1 MFMND
6 TQRELNI
13 VEALYNGVTIGKF
26 VDMHTANRILGNLA
40 NCVSYRFPK
49 VSEQSQ
55 NKLFWELINK
65 GFVLEVPKELTGNKL
80 FLMINKLYG
89 KQK

>member
-1 MFMND
+1 MND
-6 TQRELNI
+6 TQRELNV
-13 VEALYNGVTIGKF
+13 VEASYNGFTIGKF
-26 VDMHTANRILGNLA
+26 VDMHTATRILGKLA
-40 NCVSYRFPK
+40 DHVSYRFPK

-65 GFVLEVPKELTGNKL
+65 GYVLEIPKELSSNKL
-80 FLMINKLYG
+80 FLVVNNLYG